1 MCLLF
6 FQNSH
11 GETSCLQNCHRNL
24 SSLLAQQSRRNK
36 LLTKMPQKFVFSSC
50 TIVMEKQVAYKNAT
64 EICLPFLQ
72 NSHGE
77 TSCLQ
82 TMPQK
87 FVFSSCTI
95 VMVKQVAYKKYQS
108 LEDLT
113 QARSLTFSQLS
124 KFFPTGYSISC
135 PPNNEYDSTKELAR
149 LLTLSGSWQGGFNFI
164 LFQNF
169 TRNQTENYIF

>member
-1 MCLLF
+1 
-6 FQNSH
+6 
-11 GETSCLQNCHRNL
+11 
-24 SSLLAQQSRRNK
+24 
-36 LLTKMPQKFVFSSC
+36 
-50 TIVMEKQVAYKNAT
+50 MEKQVAYKNAT

-113 QARSLTFSQLS
+113 QARSLTFS
-124 KFFPTGYSISC
+124 
-135 PPNNEYDSTKELAR
+135 
-149 LLTLSGSWQGGFNFI
+149 
-164 LFQNF
+164 
-169 TRNQTENYIF
+169 